1 MTSSVIGRRSSKGES
16 GNYIIEPHPDTHSSA
31 KAVKGFMAGV
41 MRALGLTGSEM
52 VALIVY
58 ITSLD

>member
-31 KAVKGFMAGV
+31 KAVKGFMGWSHAGTWPY
-41 MRALGLTGSEM
+41 RK
-52 VALIVY
+52 
-58 ITSLD
+58 